1 MKGGSVDL
9 KRGRDMHRNA
19 IMSSYPDRKRARN
32 QGSPPVSHNAI
43 APMNLKLLA
52 QTLGISE
59 TTVSRALNGYPEVS
73 ERTRE
78 KVLAAAKSAGYR
90 PNPMARSLAVGR
102 TNIVGIIY
110 PLMPTDLGDP
120 MFLNIVG
127 GMSEALEAQRMDLI
141 IAPVSPSNE
150 LRSYEHMVRG
160 RRVDGLVVGR
170 TRVHD
175 ERINYLAKQGLPFVA
190 HGRTQLK
197 QPYAWFDY
205 DNEAG
210 IRIAV
215 ERLLSLG
222 HQRIGLISAPLE
234 MNFARQRMDSFVST
248 LKAAGLEPDPKYLA
262 DNTLD
267 RRTGYQAMQQLLAC
281 SPRPSAV
288 IVDNHLSGVGA
299 MRALLDAGVAIGKEM
314 SIIVWGGMEDSLV
327 GYNITTIDQP
337 EPRRAGAKMIEML
350 LSLLDGTAP
359 GKLQVLWQPVLLPGE
374 TVGPCPR

>member
-1 MKGGSVDL
+1 
-9 KRGRDMHRNA
+9 
-19 IMSSYPDRKRARN
+19 
-32 QGSPPVSHNAI
+32 
-43 APMNLKLLA
+43 MNLKLLA

-215 ERLLSLG
+215 EHLLSFG

-234 MNFARQRMDSFVST
+234 MNFAQQRKDSFVST
-248 LKAAGLEPDPKYLA
+248 LKAAGLAPNPSYLA

-267 RRTGYQAMQQLLAC
+267 RRSGYQAMQQLLAC

-299 MRALLDAGVAIGKEM
+299 TRALLDAGVVIGKEM